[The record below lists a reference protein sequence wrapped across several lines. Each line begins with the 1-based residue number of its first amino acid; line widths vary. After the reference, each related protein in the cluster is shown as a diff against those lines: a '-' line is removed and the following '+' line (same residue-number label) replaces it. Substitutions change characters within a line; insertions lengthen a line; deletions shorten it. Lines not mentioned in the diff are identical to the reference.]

1 MKLLIPSLVALLSL
15 SSLAAEPIRLG
26 VMETAFGQR
35 CMVES
40 IALTK
45 DAGFAGVQLHTG
57 KLEKDG
63 TLTISNKDLQK
74 QFLSA
79 AQEHEVEIISLCAGS
94 MNRLVIW
101 KEGKDREN
109 GLSIMKESIEAC
121 EALGCKILLYP
132 FFGPSNFQDD
142 DAKLAGVA
150 EFTKEILPI
159 AEEHG
164 VTLGIESPI
173 TYQRVNEL
181 FARLGNPPNLKMYY
195 DTGNMMRA
203 GEDVYATIKALGEG
217 AICELHLKPEGN
229 IHFGK
234 GKTDLPKLAQAL
246 DTVGYD
252 QWMLFEARGGVVNG
266 DPGLAIAN
274 REGMERL
281 VKLRKQK
288 AD

>member
-45 DAGFAGVQLHTG
+45 EAGFAGVQLHTG

-109 GLSIMKESIEAC
+109 GLTIMKESIEAC

-159 AEEHG
+159 AEKHG

-266 DPGLAIAN
+266 DPALAIAN